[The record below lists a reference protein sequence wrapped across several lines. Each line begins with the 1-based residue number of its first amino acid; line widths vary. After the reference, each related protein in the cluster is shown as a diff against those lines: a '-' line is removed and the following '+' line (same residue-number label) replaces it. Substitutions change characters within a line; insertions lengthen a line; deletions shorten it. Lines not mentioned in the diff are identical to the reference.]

1 MLIVYNKA
9 MPPKITAL
17 AEHYAAAATAANTK
31 LAYRKDLARFA
42 TWGGKI
48 PTTPAIL
55 CDYLSQ
61 HAVTHKPSTL
71 TRWLASISQAHLIQ
85 GLESPCR
92 SIEVRRTLR
101 GIKRAHGAKPRRV
114 SPALRDEVLAM
125 VRATPE
131 GLAGL
136 RNRALLLVGFA
147 GALRRS
153 ELAKLRV
160 EDISYDVRG
169 MILALGKTKTDQSG
183 EHDEIAIPFAK
194 GSACPVK
201 ALKSWLAQANIK
213 RGAIFRAIS
222 KGGKVGK
229 RALNP
234 HSIAQLI
241 KALAL
246 AAGMDPTDYSG
257 HSLRAGLATSSAKDG
272 KAFHKIKAQTRHRSD
287 VTLLKYIRDAE
298 LFEDNAADLL

>member
-1 MLIVYNKA
+1 
-9 MPPKITAL
+9 MPPKTTAL
-17 AEHYAAAATAANTK
+17 AEHYAAAATAANTQ
-31 LAYRKDLARFA
+31 LAYGKDLARFA
-42 TWGGKI
+42 DWGGKI
-48 PTTPAIL
+48 PASPAVI
-55 CDYLSQ
+55 CDYLSE
-61 HAVTHKPSTL
+61 HAATHKPSTL
-71 TRWLASISQAHLIQ
+71 TRWLASISQAHLMQ
-85 GLESPCR
+85 GLDSPCR

-114 SPALRDEVLAM
+114 APALRDEVLAM
-125 VRATPE
+125 VKAMPDS
-131 GLAGL
+131 LAGR

-160 EDISYDVRG
+160 QDVTFDMRG

-194 GSACPVK
+194 GNACPVK
-201 ALKSWLAQANIK
+201 ALKAWLAQSNITK
-213 RGAIFRAIS
+213 GAIFRAIS
-222 KGGKVGK
+222 KGGKVGQ

-241 KALAL
+241 KAFAL

-298 LFEDNAADLL
+298 LFEDNAADLF

>member
-1 MLIVYNKA
+1 MKPKA
-9 MPPKITAL
+9 PLST
-17 AEHYAAAATAANTK
+17 EQYAAAATASNTK
-31 LAYRKDLARFA
+31 LAYQKDLDRFA
-42 TWGGKI
+42 AWGGVI
-48 PTTPAIL
+48 PSSPAQL

-61 HAVTHKPSTL
+61 HAATHKPTTL
-71 TRWLASISQAHLIQ
+71 TRWLASISQAHLSL

-101 GIKRAHGAKPRRV
+101 GIKREHGAKPWRV

-125 VRATPE
+125 VKALSDD
-131 GLAGL
+131 LAGV
-136 RNRALLLVGFA
+136 RNKAILLVGFA

-153 ELAKLRV
+153 EIANLRV
-160 EDISYDVRG
+160 EAVTFDVRG

-194 GSACPVK
+194 GNACPVK
-201 ALKSWLAQANIK
+201 ALKDWLKQSHIQS
-213 RGAIFRAIS
+213 GPVFRAIS
-222 KGGKVGK
+222 KGGKVSD
-229 RALNP
+229 RAMNP

-241 KALAL
+241 KTFAL
-246 AAGMDPTDYSG
+246 AAGMDPADYSG

-272 KAFHKIKAQTRHRSD
+272 KPFHKIKAQTRHRSD